1 MFLDFIEQSISLING
16 AKIPFGTMSKSYHSN
31 HVAYWKK
38 KSIDNSESYN
48 LQESFAVTKDDIYN
62 EAKKHVGSTKWK
74 LVGNTYKCNI
84 FVDDVFANVGAKR
97 PQR

>member
-1 MFLDFIEQSISLING
+1 MVPRYLLVQC
-16 AKIPFGTMSKSYHSN
+16 PN
-31 HVAYWKK
+31 HIIQIMLHIGKK

>member
-1 MFLDFIEQSISLING
+1 MVPRYLLVQC
-16 AKIPFGTMSKSYHSN
+16 PN
-31 HVAYWKK
+31 HIIQIMLHIGKK
-38 KSIDNSESYN
+38 NQIDNSESYN
-48 LQESFAVTKDDIYN
+48 LQESFAVTNDDIYN
-62 EAKKHVGSTKWK
+62 EAKSHVGSTQWK

>member
-1 MFLDFIEQSISLING
+1 
-16 AKIPFGTMSKSYHSN
+16 MSKSYHSN
-31 HVAYWKK
+31 HVECRKINQLIIQK
-38 KSIDNSESYN
+38 TYN
-48 LQESFAVTKDDIYN
+48 FQQSFAVTKDDIYN

-84 FVDDVFANVGAKR
+84 FVDDVFADVGAKR